1 MDKSE
6 GSGVCDFQD
15 KDCGDGFS
23 KKEEGDSKKDS
34 KKAEVKKE
42 EPKKEVK
49 QKQSALSQETSSK
62 KYVKVDAS
70 QTGSTTG
77 VPILDS
83 VAANDLRAKE
93 E

>member
-23 KKEEGDSKKDS
+23 KKEEDDKKES
-34 KKAEVKKE
+34 KKE
-42 EPKKEVK
+42 ETK
-49 QKQSALSQETSSK
+49 QKSGNSLTQESSNK
-62 KYVKVDAS
+62 KYVKIDAGM
-70 QTGSTTG
+70 TGASTG

-83 VAANDLRAKE
+83 VAANDL
-93 E
+93 